1 MMTPSPRRLVV
12 VLAAAL
18 VACEGGAK
26 DEVQLGYRGLGE
38 EQVVDRS
45 QYAALRGANHAPA
58 PLPPAGP
65 SVPGQ
70 WQNVQVLTDISA
82 NEMTRTMQAMT
93 EWVSPQQ
100 GCAYCHVTTNFA
112 VDSPSTK
119 IAARQMLRMVREIN
133 SNWRVHVKGTGVTCY
148 TCHRG
153 NPVPPAGLWH
163 LTDRNQVERAFLD
176 RADARVQS
184 YTVEPTADNRS
195 SIKQTENTYA
205 LMIKLSTGLGVN
217 CTYCHNSRSWETWN
231 QGPPA
236 RLTAQSGLRMVRYLN
251 SEHVAPLNSVLA
263 PDRLGPLG
271 DAPKLQCQT
280 CHNGVNRP
288 LFGDTLVA
296 SYPGLWGHAGPW
308 NARLPGDT
316 ASEGV
321 RDLRRTADL
330 IPTDASPVHPPL
342 VPHSRPAPGAARG
355 QD

>member
-1 MMTPSPRRLVV
+1 MRTQLMRRG
-12 VLAAAL
+12 LAMLAL
-18 VACEGGAK
+18 VLVGCDGGAK

-45 QYAALRGANHAPA
+45 QYAALRAANRAPA
-58 PLPPAGP
+58 PLPAAGP

-93 EWVSPQQ
+93 EWVAPKQ

-119 IAARQMLRMVREIN
+119 VVARQMLRMVRDLN
-133 SNWRVHVKGTGVTCY
+133 TNWRVHVKQTGVTCY

-163 LTDRNQVERAFLD
+163 LTDRNQVERALHRPGG
-176 RADARVQS
+176 RARAVVHR
-184 YTVEPTADNRS
+184 EPTSLNRS

-205 LMIKLSTGLGVN
+205 LMIKMSTGLGVN

-236 RLTAQSGLRMVRYLN
+236 RLTAQAGLRHGAPHQLGTRRPVEQRPRGGTPWAPRRRAKAPVQHVPPGRQPAAVR
-251 SEHVAPLNSVLA
+251 
-263 PDRLGPLG
+263 
-271 DAPKLQCQT
+271 
-280 CHNGVNRP
+280 
-288 LFGDTLVA
+288 
-296 SYPGLWGHAGPW
+296 
-308 NARLPGDT
+308 RLPRGLVSGAVGSSRT
-316 ASEGV
+316 VERARFPV
-321 RDLRRTADL
+321 TPRRKA
-330 IPTDASPVHPPL
+330 
-342 VPHSRPAPGAARG
+342 
-355 QD
+355 